1 MHIKSRLEKL
11 ENSISQRDENIHV
24 CAGEPLT
31 ESLGIIRAAFN
42 GKTMLRNEGESL
54 DAFVSRVDSAIESS
68 LSRKRTETVSVL
80 FYSDL
85 EGENFCFTRLKM
97 FLDQQDMTNWKRR
110 MR

>member
-11 ENSISQRDENIHV
+11 ENSISQKDENIHV
-24 CAGEPLT
+24 CAGEPLN

-54 DAFVSRVDSAIESS
+54 DAFVSRVDFAVESGM
-68 LSRKRTETVSVL
+68 SRKRTETVSVL

-85 EGENFCFTRLKM
+85 EDENFCFVRLKM
-97 FLDQQDMTNWKRR
+97 FLDQQDMANWKKGRR
-110 MR
+110 